1 VTELAGRIRAIPT
14 WQVTLGAALFALGFL
29 IAAQLAAEGP
39 RVRYTTQ
46 ERSPLVET
54 ALELQ
59 RQQDE
64 LRAQIATLG
73 DRIQV
78 LQDQGEGTTAIV
90 RELNKELEGVR
101 IAAGLIPLTGT
112 GIVFSLTDSTQT
124 VPAGASKAD
133 YLVTARDIRTV
144 IAELWQAGA
153 EAIAVNEERVTISTG
168 VLDIGQSILVNSAY
182 LAPPY
187 RVSAIGP
194 PDMLDQLGLSQ
205 GWREFI
211 QNRQGGFGLGISF
224 AEPAV
229 VDVPRFAGGLNLRES
244 RVVPSEAPSP

>member
-1 VTELAGRIRAIPT
+1 VTELASRLRAIPT
-14 WQVTLGAALFALGFL
+14 WQLTLGAALFALGFL

-46 ERSPLVET
+46 ERSPLVGT

-59 RQQDE
+59 RQQAD
-64 LRAQIATLG
+64 LRAQIDALG
-73 DRIQV
+73 ERIQG

-90 RELNKELEGVR
+90 RALNKELEGVR
-101 IAAGLIPLTGT
+101 IAAGLIPLKGT
-112 GIVFSLTDSTQT
+112 GIVFSLTDSTHA
-124 VPAGASKAD
+124 VPAGASDAD

-153 EAIAVNEERVTISTG
+153 EAISVNEERVTISTG

-187 RVSAIGP
+187 QVSAIGP

-211 QNRQGGFGLGISF
+211 QNRQGGFGLGITF
-224 AEPAV
+224 GEPPV
-229 VDVPRFAGGLNLRES
+229 VEVPRFAGGLNLRES
-244 RVVPSEAPSP
+244 RVVPSEAPAP